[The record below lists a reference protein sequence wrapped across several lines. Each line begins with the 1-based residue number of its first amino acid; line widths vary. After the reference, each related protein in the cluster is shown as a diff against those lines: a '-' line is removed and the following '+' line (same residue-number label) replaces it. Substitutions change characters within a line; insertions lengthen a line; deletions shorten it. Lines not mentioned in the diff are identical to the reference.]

1 MGGGALSFLVREVA
15 CQVNSDNERDRNLL
29 IGELLFFYTGEVIWL
44 MWVGKLTSH
53 DLVMNP

>member
-1 MGGGALSFLVREVA
+1 MGGGAWSFLVREVA

-44 MWVGKLTSH
+44 M
-53 DLVMNP
+53 

>member
-1 MGGGALSFLVREVA
+1 MGGGAWSFLVREVA
-15 CQVNSDNERDRNLL
+15 CQVNYDNERDRNLL

-44 MWVGKLTSH
+44 MWVGKPTSH